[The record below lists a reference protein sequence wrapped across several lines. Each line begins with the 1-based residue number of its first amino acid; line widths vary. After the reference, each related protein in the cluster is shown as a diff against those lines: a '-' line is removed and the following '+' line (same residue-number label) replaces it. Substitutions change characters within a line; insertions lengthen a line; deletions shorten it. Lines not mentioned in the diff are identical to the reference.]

1 MDLDELHQLLWSY
14 AGQRVI
20 TVAGRSG
27 ILRRLA
33 TGRASAGQVARE
45 LALDPLATGKV
56 LRALTALGLL
66 EAEDDAYRV
75 VAPLAPYFREG
86 AEDLLPFLEHSHV
99 MYERW
104 GECLEP
110 WLRKESWPTQDRSPD
125 DVRRFGEAM
134 QAMGAQIAERVG
146 TVLDLSGVSRML
158 DVGGG
163 FGHYSRALCRLQP
176 DLRATVLDTAEVVAR
191 GREGVAGTAFA
202 DRIEFVAGDYLG
214 SEYGEGY
221 DLVLLANVLHQEK
234 SDGASGMIRRGAAA
248 LNPGG
253 RVAVV
258 DFAIDD
264 ERREHVLGTLFA
276 INMRSFGDTY
286 TEPTIRGWMEEAGLV
301 EAERI
306 DLNDYRWLIQAHKP
320 AWGCRKRAPQLETR

>member
-1 MDLDELHQLLWSY
+1 MGTPLDLDKLHKLLWNY

-20 TVAGRSG
+20 TVAGRCG

-33 TGRASAGQVARE
+33 TDRGSADQVARE

-66 EAEDDAYRV
+66 EAVDDDYRV

-86 AEDLLPFLEHSHV
+86 VFDLLPFLEHSHV

-104 GECLEP
+104 GSSLEP
-110 WLRKESWPTQDRSPD
+110 WLREGSWPTQDRSPED
-125 DVRRFGEAM
+125 IKRFGEAM
-134 QAMGAQIAERVG
+134 QAMGAQLAERVG
-146 TVLDLSGVSRML
+146 TVLDLKGVRRML

-163 FGHYSRALCRLQP
+163 FGHYARTLCRMQP
-176 DLRATVLDTAEVVAR
+176 DLRATVLDTAEVVALS
-191 GREGVAGTAFA
+191 RETLAGTAFEG
-202 DRIEFVAGDYLG
+202 RIEFVAGDYLR
-214 SEYGEGY
+214 SDYGEDY
-221 DLVLLANVLHQEK
+221 DLVLFANVLHQET
-234 SDGASGMIRRGAAA
+234 SERAAGMIRRGAAA
-248 LNPGG
+248 LRPGG
-253 RVAVV
+253 RIAVV

-264 ERREHVLGTLFA
+264 EQRAHVMGTLFA

-286 TEPTIRGWMEEAGLV
+286 TEPTIRGWMEAAGLV

-306 DLNDYRWLIQAHKP
+306 DLNDDRWLILAFKP
-320 AWGCRKRAPQLETR
+320 TLV